1 MGSGRSG
8 DAGGGPSPADLLVTE
23 YQVIK
28 EEQKAR
34 IGFRDNLLY
43 VTLAAVTAVIA
54 AAAQAKSVVLLL
66 SLPPVCV
73 VLGWTYLVNDEKISA
88 IGRYIRGDLGPRLA
102 AALTPPPAGGGSAAT
117 AAGGELFG
125 WESAHRSDTRRRSR
139 KLIQCA
145 VDLSA
150 FCLVPLGGLALFWVD
165 GGRGAALL
173 AVSVVEALAVLVL
186 AWQILLYAAPFG
198 TAPVP
203 GGGSGRPG

>member
-1 MGSGRSG
+1 MESGRE
-8 DAGGGPSPADLLVTE
+8 DQAGGGLGPAHLLVTE

-73 VLGWTYLVNDEKISA
+73 ILGWTYLVNDEKISA
-88 IGRYIRGDLGPRLA
+88 IGRYIRTDLGPRLA
-102 AALTPPPAGGGSAAT
+102 AALGAPP
-117 AAGGELFG
+117 AAGGPHVTAAAGTELFG
-125 WESAHRSDTRRRSR
+125 WESAHRTDARRGSR
-139 KLIQCA
+139 KLIQCV

-150 FCLVPLGGLALFWVD
+150 FCLVPLGGLVLFWVD
-165 GGRGAALL
+165 GDREAALL
-173 AVSVVEALAVLVL
+173 AVSAVEALSTLVL

-198 TAPVP
+198 TRPDPDGSRPP
-203 GGGSGRPG
+203 G